1 MKLNAIKQALAVIA
15 PEALAEAEHAK
26 KGALLDVTV
35 SATQVVEAVSVLDKE
50 GFFIEAITGVDWLG
64 EKENAHKDAVAAAKK
79 KAQDA
84 GKAAAK
90 KVADAGGDEEA
101 QKAAQKEAEAG
112 VAIPAAPVEPFS
124 EEMEVVYDFNNFA
137 EFCRVVLRTRVPRSN
152 PEVPTISHIYPG
164 ANWHER
170 ETHDFFGIKFVGHP
184 YLAPL
189 LLPEDADFHPL
200 KKDFHV

>member
-1 MKLNAIKQALAVIA
+1 MKLAAIRQALAAISPA
-15 PEALAEAEHAK
+15 ALTETEYAK
-26 KGALLDVTV
+26 KGNLLDVTV
-35 SATQVVEAVSVLDKE
+35 APEQVVEAVTVLDKE
-50 GFFIEAITGVDWLG
+50 GFFIEAITGVDWFG
-64 EKENAHKDAVAAAKK
+64 EKENAHKEAVAAAKK

-101 QKAAQKEAEAG
+101 QKAAQKEAEAA
-112 VAIPAAPVEPFS
+112 VAIPAAPAEPFS
-124 EEMEVVYDFNNFA
+124 EEMEVVYDFNNFD
-137 EFCRVVLRTRVPRSN
+137 EFCRVVVRARLPRSK
-152 PEVPTISHIYPG
+152 PEVPTISHIYAG

-184 YLAPL
+184 YLVPL

>member
-1 MKLNAIKQALAVIA
+1 MKLNAIKQALAAIS
-15 PEALAEAEHAK
+15 PEAMVEAEYAK
-26 KGALLDVTV
+26 KGCLLDVTV
-35 SATQVVEAVSVLDKE
+35 SAGQVVDAVTVLDRE
-50 GFFIEAITGVDWLG
+50 GFFIEAITGVDWFG
-64 EKENAHKDAVAAAKK
+64 EKENVHKEAVAAARK

-90 KVADAGGDEEA
+90 KVADEGGDEEA
-101 QKAAQKEAEAG
+101 QKAAQKAAEAA
-112 VAIPAAPVEPFS
+112 VVVPADPAEPFS

-137 EFCRVVLRTRVPRSN
+137 EFCRVVLRTRVPRGN
-152 PEVPTISHIYPG
+152 PEVPTISHIYAG

-184 YLAPL
+184 YLVPL